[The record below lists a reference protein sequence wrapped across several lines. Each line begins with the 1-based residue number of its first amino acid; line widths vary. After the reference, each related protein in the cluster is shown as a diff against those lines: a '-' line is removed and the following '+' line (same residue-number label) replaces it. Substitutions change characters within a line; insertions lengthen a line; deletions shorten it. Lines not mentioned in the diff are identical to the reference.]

1 MGKTKYI
8 AAFLA
13 SALMVSSAFAAQ
25 KWIQIRNKAASEI
38 TLSSGDQN
46 MLQMGGPGTFTVDQ
60 DITGYTTAL
69 IFGSGST
76 NVSPSYIQI
85 NEGNTFNL
93 TELGVNSGRPTS
105 SITFQGGGTLALT
118 GSTLNFV
125 ESGPNIS
132 TTGGDEQHYYFKQSG
147 QFNLL
152 NKQINVRHNNFVEMD
167 NVNVS
172 STKLTMTGTSSIK
185 MISSGGSLFTN
196 ISMSDSSSLIFQ
208 STQTTVQL
216 QGTTSFGDGT
226 EFHLLNAAGTSMAN
240 NASLFGTINIGDVN
254 ASELGGTIYFEDGST
269 TTVSAGENTIK
280 VNELVMKA
288 GTLNLNSSNALYKN
302 SGAQGTLRM
311 AVARANAKLN
321 LGADNALGELYLY
334 KSGSN
339 AAGTLFVSLG
349 GNALDLATVN
359 IASDESMLYF
369 TDFAE
374 DLVHVDST
382 LATIEDGSLKNIFS
396 VEVNGN
402 DILSYTKLYQNEL
415 GYLTSTAPVP
425 EPAAAAFAAGLLAI
439 ALAFYRRR
447 R

>member
-1 MGKTKYI
+1 MGKTKCI

-13 SALMVSSAFAAQ
+13 SVLMVSSTFAAQ
-25 KWIQIRNKAASEI
+25 QWIQIRNTAASGI
-38 TLSSGDQN
+38 TLYEGDSN

-60 DITGYTTAL
+60 DITGYTTCL
-69 IFGSGST
+69 IFGSSTT

-93 TELGVNSGRPTS
+93 TELGTNSGRPTS
-105 SITFQGGGTLALT
+105 SITFQGEGTLVLT

-125 ESGPNIS
+125 ESGPNLS

-147 QFNLL
+147 QFNLA
-152 NKQINVRHNNFVEMD
+152 NKQINVRNNNFVEMD
-167 NVNVS
+167 NVNAS

-185 MISSGGSLFTN
+185 MISSGASNLRD

-216 QGTTSFGDGT
+216 TGTVSFGDGT
-226 EFHLLNAAGTSMAN
+226 EFHLLNAAGTSMVGS
-240 NASLFGTINIGDVN
+240 ASLFNSINIGGVK
-254 ASELGGTIYFEDGST
+254 ASELGNNIYIEDGST

-280 VNELVMKA
+280 VGGIIMKA
-288 GTLNLNSSNALYKN
+288 GTLNLNSSNAFYSN
-302 SGAQGTLRM
+302 SGDQGAILM
-311 AVARANAKLN
+311 SVARANAKLN
-321 LGADNALGELYLY
+321 LGADNAFGELRIY
-334 KSGSN
+334 KSGTN
-339 AAGTLFVSLG
+339 PAGTLFVSLG
-349 GNALDLATVN
+349 GNALELATVT

-374 DLVHVDST
+374 DLVHVNSD
-382 LATIEDGSLKNIFS
+382 LATIDDGSLKNIFS

-402 DILSYTKLYQNEL
+402 DILSYTKLYQNEA
-415 GYLTSTAPVP
+415 GYLTATAPVP

-447 R
+447 K

>member
-1 MGKTKYI
+1 
-8 AAFLA
+8 
-13 SALMVSSAFAAQ
+13 
-25 KWIQIRNKAASEI
+25 
-38 TLSSGDQN
+38 
-46 MLQMGGPGTFTVDQ
+46 
-60 DITGYTTAL
+60 
-69 IFGSGST
+69 
-76 NVSPSYIQI
+76 
-85 NEGNTFNL
+85 
-93 TELGVNSGRPTS
+93 
-105 SITFQGGGTLALT
+105 
-118 GSTLNFV
+118 
-125 ESGPNIS
+125 
-132 TTGGDEQHYYFKQSG
+132 
-147 QFNLL
+147 
-152 NKQINVRHNNFVEMD
+152 
-167 NVNVS
+167 
-172 STKLTMTGTSSIK
+172 
-185 MISSGGSLFTN
+185 MISSGNSNFAN

-208 STQTTVQL
+208 SKQTTVQL

-240 NASLFGTINIGDVN
+240 NASLFGTINIGDVK
-254 ASELGGTIYFEDGST
+254 ASELAGTIYFEDGST

-280 VNELVMKA
+280 VSEFVMKA
-288 GTLNLNSSNALYKN
+288 GTLNLNSSNAFYKN

-321 LGADNALGELYLY
+321 LGADNALGELYIY

-415 GYLTSTAPVP
+415 GYLTATAPVP